1 METLAKKQIVYD
13 YVANCL
19 SVNDKADLEAEM
31 QINSELRQEV
41 ARMILKRLQDEQ
53 RVRKHSEKVETEQI
67 EAQKAAL
74 KKENNISI
82 KDAIKQKWGKLLEN
96 ILSN

>member
-53 RVRKHSEKVETEQI
+53 RVRKHSEKVETDRI
-67 EAQKAAL
+67 EVQKAAL